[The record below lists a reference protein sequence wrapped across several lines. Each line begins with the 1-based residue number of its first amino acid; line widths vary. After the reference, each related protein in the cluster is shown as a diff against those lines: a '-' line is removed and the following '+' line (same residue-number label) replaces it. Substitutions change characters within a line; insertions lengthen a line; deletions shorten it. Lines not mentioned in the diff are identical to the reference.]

1 MEKKM
6 VHELLIPL
14 AQATPIDHNDML
26 LLKIV
31 NGKDFPRVA
40 NQVKKAILKET
51 LVYLILF

>member
-6 VHELLIPL
+6 VHKLLIPVVH
-14 AQATPIDHNDML
+14 ATPVDHNDML

-40 NQVKKAILKET
+40 NQVKEAILKET

>member
-1 MEKKM
+1 M
-6 VHELLIPL
+6 VHKLLIPVVH
-14 AQATPIDHNDML
+14 ATPVDHNDML